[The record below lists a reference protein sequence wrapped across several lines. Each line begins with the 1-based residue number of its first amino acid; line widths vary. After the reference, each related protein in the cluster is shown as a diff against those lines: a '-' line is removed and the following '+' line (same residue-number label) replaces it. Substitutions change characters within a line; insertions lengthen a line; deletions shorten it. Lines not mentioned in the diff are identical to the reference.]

1 MRMYAWCFQ
10 KHQAGKEGTMA
21 VYERNGKWYSRFQ
34 ISGIRKNYRC
44 YGAKNEQEAKRIE
57 SGFMYKLQQQ
67 INGVIPMD
75 KKKVKL
81 KTLNENYL
89 THSRIN
95 KSTYNQDV
103 GRIKI
108 ASEFFNENMDVNEI
122 KRKDVEDFKDWLLS
136 KGRGK
141 KTINMYLGIYRK
153 MFNLGIE
160 DKLIE
165 DNPFKHKLNFKLEDH
180 SIDYL
185 KTPEEQKR
193 IEEASPDY
201 FKPII
206 TVALNSGLRRSNI
219 INLRWENLDFNFN
232 TIETTKNKSK
242 KYIKIPMNNTLHEL
256 FKHLPK
262 TSEYIFTN
270 PATGRKWGQTR
281 FNEVWRNIRDEAGLP
296 ELRFHGLRHTFCTRL
311 IKEKTPAPV
320 VQQLMFH
327 TDLKTTL
334 RYTHVDSDEKR
345 AAVEKLNSYNNL

>member
-1 MRMYAWCFQ
+1 M
-10 KHQAGKEGTMA
+10 
-21 VYERNGKWYSRFQ
+21 
-34 ISGIRKNYRC
+34 
-44 YGAKNEQEAKRIE
+44 
-57 SGFMYKLQQQ
+57 
-67 INGVIPMD
+67 
-75 KKKVKL
+75 
-81 KTLNENYL
+81 
-89 THSRIN
+89 
-95 KSTYNQDV
+95 
-103 GRIKI
+103 
-108 ASEFFNENMDVNEI
+108 
-122 KRKDVEDFKDWLLS
+122 EDFKDWLLS